1 VRMANIAQMVNVL
14 QAMILTD
21 GPKMLLTPTYHV
33 FRMYVPFQDATSV
46 PVTFDAGVYTQ
57 GDITLPRI
65 SAIAAK
71 DAQGRLHVAVTN
83 VDPTRPAPLEVSL
96 AGATFRSATAETLT
110 APRVDSINTFES
122 PRTVVPRSL
131 DVSVARGRLSSTLPP
146 RSVSVIT
153 LTP

>member
-1 VRMANIAQMVNVL
+1 M
-14 QAMILTD
+14 
-21 GPKMLLTPTYHV
+21 
-33 FRMYVPFQDATSV
+33 TS
-46 PVTFDAGVYTQ
+46 G
-57 GDITLPRI
+57 
-65 SAIAAK
+65 
-71 DAQGRLHVAVTN
+71 
-83 VDPTRPAPLEVSL
+83 
-96 AGATFRSATAETLT
+96 TLT